1 MLKEFQKKFFVSEIS
16 NLKLSLLKTGYFSS
30 VANALTSS
38 LRILHVKKRDF
49 FQDNV
54 ISSD

>member
-16 NLKLSLLKTGYFSS
+16 SLKLSLLKTGYFSS
-30 VANALTSS
+30 VANVLTSS